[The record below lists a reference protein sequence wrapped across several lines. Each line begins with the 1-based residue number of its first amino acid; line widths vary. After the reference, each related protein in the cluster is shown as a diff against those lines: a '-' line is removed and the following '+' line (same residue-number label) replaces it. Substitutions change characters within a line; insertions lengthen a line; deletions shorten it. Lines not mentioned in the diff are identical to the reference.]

1 MSEPVA
7 EAQEP
12 DPPPAVP
19 SKHDV
24 AAASLQVDSSAL
36 STEEQMAKF
45 EEALKESDWGHQPC

>member
-12 DPPPAVP
+12 DPPPVVP
-19 SKHDV
+19 SKHDAE
-24 AAASLQVDSSAL
+24 AALQAVSSAP
-36 STEEQMAKF
+36 SAEEQMAKF